1 MCLTVLPPTSV
12 SPRGS
17 NRKKKTLQIRRAH
30 ATVDRRSKEVG
41 SWVGHIRPAA
51 GLLGVSWVVAML
63 GRVKEAGP
71 SAQERK
77 GGEAPLRHNAESG
90 LALLDLMETWGLTM
104 RPQAVDLVSHL

>member
-1 MCLTVLPPTSV
+1 M
-12 SPRGS
+12 
-17 NRKKKTLQIRRAH
+17 
-30 ATVDRRSKEVG
+30 
-41 SWVGHIRPAA
+41 GHIRPAA

-77 GGEAPLRHNAESG
+77 GGEAPLRHNASMRHNAESG
-90 LALLDLMETWGLTM
+90 LALLDLMETWSLTM